1 MRRLGILFVVAGLVT
16 FLSQTTVAAASAP
29 NRAAGTGS
37 GTVQG
42 NVTTQGGLPLNGV
55 CLHLFN
61 KKYSKDKVD
70 FAGSGT
76 TGQSG
81 FFTQASVPAGHYL
94 GLFFNCGANTSGSP
108 DPNYVTI
115 FYGETF
121 NPNKAL
127 LITVANGQTTNLGTT
142 PIPLG
147 GTVTGTVTDTTANQ
161 PAWPLVVQA
170 QIPKAHMYN
179 AFQTILTVCAG
190 TDGTYSISGVPSS
203 GVKIV
208 FAPAGW
214 LCPDGSGTFV
224 EPFNPARY
232 PGLVSAPSDGTIS
245 GINGS
250 VTENGSPF

>member
-1 MRRLGILFVVAGLVT
+1 VRRFLILVAVVGLSTVV
-16 FLSQTTVAAASAP
+16 SQTAVAAASPAHP
-29 NRAAGTGS
+29 GGS
-37 GTVQG
+37 GTGTVEG
-42 NVTTQGGLPLNGV
+42 NVTTLAGLPLNGV

-61 KKYSKDKVD
+61 TKYTKDKID

-76 TGQSG
+76 TGTAG
-81 FFTQASVPAGHYL
+81 FFTQANVPAGHYL
-94 GLFFNCGANTSGSP
+94 GLFFNCGANTSGTP

-121 NPNKAL
+121 DPAKATV
-127 LITVANGQTTNLGTT
+127 ITVSNGQISNLSST

-170 QIPKAHMYN
+170 VIPKAKQYN

-190 TDGTYSISGVPSS
+190 TDGSYSISGVPTS

-208 FAPAGW
+208 FAPVDW
-214 LCPDGSGTFV
+214 SCPDGSGTFV
-224 EPFNPARY
+224 SPFNQAKY
-232 PGLVSAPSDGTIS
+232 PGLVTAPTDGTIS
-245 GINGS
+245 NINGS